1 MDQMFKPKKHKN
13 NYKSQVEFYDTFES
27 NEKPKIYNSFVGKLN
42 QKSVRMKKRQS
53 QIPTMTSLEKE

>member
-1 MDQMFKPKKHKN
+1 MTSMDQMFKPKKHEN

-42 QKSVRMKKRQS
+42 QKSVRMKKR
-53 QIPTMTSLEKE
+53 